1 MKIESPMLLHVWI
14 TFYSYTIENLSDT
27 GSMKDNSVLYHID
40 EFNHD
45 FLMAGIP
52 LGIKHITHGNHKH
65 YSTKDI

>member
-1 MKIESPMLLHVWI
+1 M
-14 TFYSYTIENLSDT
+14 N
-27 GSMKDNSVLYHID
+27 DNSVLYHID